1 MFGGLSCNWI
11 RIACAN
17 LTTFPDRICK
27 PHHVQAARVLQMFEL
42 CPYQSIRNA
51 AYPPV
56 LVTCS
61 ASDARVPT
69 WGPAKWVAKLRQH
82 QQAEAPILLL
92 SNSQGGHF
100 SHDADLLNNAAMEYA
115 FLLDA
120 LQQSP

>member
-1 MFGGLSCNWI
+1 MLLMLQGLQCLVVCHAISIACVDHTFFSDCNRIPHHFQAACVQMFG
-11 RIACAN
+11 
-17 LTTFPDRICK
+17 
-27 PHHVQAARVLQMFEL
+27 L
-42 CPYQSIRNA
+42 CPYQNIKPA

-61 ASDARVPT
+61 ATDARVPA

-82 QQAEAPILLL
+82 QQGEAPIMLL

-100 SHDADLLNNAAMEYA
+100 SHDADLL
-115 FLLDA
+115 DA